1 MTVVGKERL
10 PSRGCDL
17 KYIYIFLNIY
27 IFLSASVTFPGHS
40 HQGKET

>member
-27 IFLSASVTFPGHS
+27 IFIKNIYMCIYIL
-40 HQGKET
+40 